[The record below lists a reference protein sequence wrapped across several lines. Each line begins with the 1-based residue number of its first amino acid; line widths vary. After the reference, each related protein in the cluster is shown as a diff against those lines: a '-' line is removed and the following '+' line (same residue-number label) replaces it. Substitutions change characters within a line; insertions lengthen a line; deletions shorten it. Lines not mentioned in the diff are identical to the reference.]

1 MKKTVFKINCQ
12 GMAAHQ
18 GSRSMTALLMQLML
32 VSQPPRI
39 LAFRESLHPPFH
51 CLPPHSL
58 ERMELERSFLGT
70 LPHHS
75 SGKAIRSGKFT

>member
-18 GSRSMTALLMQLML
+18 CSRLMTALLMQLML

-39 LAFRESLHPPFH
+39 LAFRESLLPPFS
-51 CLPPHSL
+51 LPATPQ
-58 ERMELERSFLGT
+58 LGKN
-70 LPHHS
+70 
-75 SGKAIRSGKFT
+75 GA